1 MPEIVK
7 ESGRLQ
13 RPVARTREPRQMVDA
28 ERMVQPRGERV
39 REEQLAGHI
48 RERDTGK
55 SSQRRSGEEGRGPGG
70 HAYSTVQRIGEA
82 TRAGQPAKLAG
93 GPAAGRA
100 VIPVRRVHLVTF
112 RHAYHA

>member
-13 RPVARTREPRQMVDA
+13 RPVAQTREPRQMIDA

-55 SSQRRSGEEGRGPGG
+55 SSQRRGGEEGRRPSG
-70 HAYSTVQRIGEA
+70 HAYGTVQRSGGG
-82 TRAGQPAKLAG
+82 TRAGQPAKRSGGASAG
-93 GPAAGRA
+93 TA
-100 VIPVRRVHLVTF
+100 VIPALPG
-112 RHAYHA
+112 HA